1 MHYKYNRYYSHG
13 APKIVR
19 VFTTHSPTP
28 LTHTTSFN
36 ISIQY
41 NHNITAQTTNNT
53 HKAVNQATKP
63 IGSRPVTYR
72 AVDIVMWYFPLQQS
86 KVHFLLFSKKK
97 STFYFTR
104 FLMWHSLEQLQQFLK
119 ILSTLSLYLH
129 YQLLSIYFYFNSLL
143 YFTLYSI

>member
-1 MHYKYNRYYSHG
+1 MHYRYNRYYSHG
-13 APKIVR
+13 VPKIVR

-41 NHNITAQTTNNT
+41 NHNITAQTANNT

-63 IGSRPVTYR
+63 MGSRPVTYR
-72 AVDIVMWYFPLQQS
+72 AVDIVMWYFPLQKS
-86 KVHFLLFSKKK
+86 KVDFLLFSKKK

-104 FLMWHSLEQLQQFLK
+104 FLMWHSLV
-119 ILSTLSLYLH
+119 LSLH
-129 YQLLSIYFYFNSLL
+129 FLSSLFSFSL
-143 YFTLYSI
+143 YFFLLFSISSLF